1 MLENAAPANIP
12 DAALLE
18 PLTQQFVDAIADG
31 PKMRELSP
39 KGARRFLADIQ
50 SSIVGKP
57 AVRFEDLVVPTG
69 PTGAVPIRIVRPE
82 RASETL
88 PALVYVH
95 GGRTFGDKET
105 HDRLI
110 REIAVGAHVALFFVD
125 YDRSPEAR
133 YPVAIEQVYAVTK
146 YVVEHA

>member
-1 MLENAAPANIP
+1 MPEKAALATIP

-31 PKMRELSP
+31 PVMREMTP
-39 KGARRFLADIQ
+39 EDARQFLADIQ
-50 SSIVGKP
+50 SGMIGKP

-95 GGRTFGDKET
+95 GGWTFGDKRHT
-105 HDRLI
+105 T
-110 REIAVGAHVALFFVD
+110 A
-125 YDRSPEAR
+125 
-133 YPVAIEQVYAVTK
+133 
-146 YVVEHA
+146 